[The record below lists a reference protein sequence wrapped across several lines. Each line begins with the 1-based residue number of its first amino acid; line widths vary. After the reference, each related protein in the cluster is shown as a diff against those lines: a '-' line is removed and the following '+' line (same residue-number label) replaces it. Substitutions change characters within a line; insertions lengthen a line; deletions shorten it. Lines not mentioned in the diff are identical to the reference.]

1 MVEYFSLWGVMF
13 GDMAINKTFINAHS
27 WILQITELF
36 KDNND
41 LKIKKDLNRMSFT
54 NLEIDCILFLKHFL
68 ELRPETV
75 FDLHKKYKISGV
87 DKRDVLEYAKI
98 NRMDLKMVK
107 AFLKYKPT
115 TNGRDVIKQFGI
127 KGPEVSNKIKEIE
140 AEKFKELI

>member
-1 MVEYFSLWGVMF
+1 
-13 GDMAINKTFINAHS
+13 MAINKTFINAHS